1 MEPWSPS
8 PVLRG
13 ARSAPRGF
21 SRAAAPRAPRA
32 SRFGREFHA
41 TPVLSGLLA
50 RMLQRTWRTTF
61 SAFSATKTEEAP
73 QTQSQLAQSLDE
85 LQRSG
90 RTTRPSLP
98 RTDLVLAQSGF
109 GTEDFEAEAKEI
121 REEAAKPDL
130 WNDAAGAQ
138 AVIAKLQRLEA
149 VEKRAAAYRSIA
161 EEVQTALE
169 SPPEQSLVDDRR
181 PTRHV
186 LRLAEEAENAGD
198 LDESAMLRDE
208 ASMALQR
215 WDSEVSQAEVEMMM
229 GGHYDGNSCQINIF
243 AGAGGDEAC
252 DWVCMLERMYT
263 NYAQQKGWSAKRVGF
278 TEGDNIG
285 LKSVDMEVT
294 GDYAFGMMRRETG
307 THRLV
312 RIWNGRRQTTFAG
325 VEVVPLLPDD
335 AVDALEIDPKELTW
349 HTFRSGG
356 KGGQNVN
363 KVETGVRVTH
373 EPSGIAVKCTAERSQ
388 ILNRKKALAQLKA
401 KLLMIQEQQK
411 VKELQSIRGD
421 LVSAEWG
428 AQLLLSRDFPRA
440 GYGWAVLL
448 LRRGR

>member
-1 MEPWSPS
+1 M
-8 PVLRG
+8 
-13 ARSAPRGF
+13 
-21 SRAAAPRAPRA
+21 
-32 SRFGREFHA
+32 
-41 TPVLSGLLA
+41 TP
-50 RMLQRTWRTTF
+50 
-61 SAFSATKTEEAP
+61 
-73 QTQSQLAQSLDE
+73 
-85 LQRSG
+85 
-90 RTTRPSLP
+90 
-98 RTDLVLAQSGF
+98 
-109 GTEDFEAEAKEI
+109 EAEAKEI

-130 WNDAAGAQ
+130 WNDAAG
-138 AVIAKLQRLEA
+138 LEA

-169 SPPEQSLVDDRR
+169 
-181 PTRHV
+181 
-186 LRLAEEAENAGD
+186 LAEEAENAGD

-428 AQLLLSRDFPRA
+428 AQVRN
-440 GYGWAVLL
+440 YVLQPYTLVKDVRSGHERGDADRVLNGDLDSHVDAL
-448 LRRGR
+448 LRMDSQKKPDEVVRHVAIVIK